1 MASLEQQL
9 ADALMYA
16 FDELGGD
23 TFEATRNALYQRTV
37 ADWVAQETTKTALV
51 GGVEMA
57 IPGLHALTIPAGI
70 SYLLHKM
77 AVISWGI
84 GALKGAHVTETL
96 YGSDLR
102 GVLTVWANDNQ
113 YNASLLDMQAFTMDA
128 LREALTPAGSAALQA
143 VAQSQREDPTAQ
155 TARVL
160 MHLVDSFAHDEK
172 AQRAYKHRL
181 GKQALE
187 EALQH
192 AQARTSVYVRPEGI
206 TLPER
211 RIGARLAF
219 KLAAQLSLK
228 VPARWVMGFVPI
240 AGALVNAFFNAQT
253 LRSVAEAA
261 EVYYDHA
268 LSFAQL
274 TETIGDPS

>member
-23 TFEATRNALYQRTV
+23 TSEAVRNALYQRSV
-37 ADWVAQETTKTALV
+37 ADWVTQETTKTALV
-51 GGVEMA
+51 GGIEMA
-57 IPGLHALTIPAGI
+57 IPGLQVLTIPAGI
-70 SYLLHKM
+70 TYLLHKM

-84 GALKGAHVTETL
+84 GALKGAYVIETA

-102 GVLTVWANDNQ
+102 GVLTVWANDNH
-113 YNASLLDMQAFTMDA
+113 YNASQLDSQAVTLEAF
-128 LREALTPAGSAALQA
+128 REALTPDGYTALRR
-143 VAQSQREDPTAQ
+143 VAESTRVDPIAQ

-160 MHLVDSFAHDEK
+160 MHLVDTFAYDEK
-172 AQRAYKHRL
+172 TQHAYKHRL

-187 EALQH
+187 DALAF
-192 AQARTSVYVRPEGI
+192 AQSRNHVYVPPQGI
-206 TLPER
+206 ELPER
-211 RIGARLAF
+211 RIGARLAV
-219 KLAAQLSLK
+219 KLATQLSLK

-253 LRSVAEAA
+253 LRSVADAA

-274 TETIGDPS
+274 IEPVGDPS